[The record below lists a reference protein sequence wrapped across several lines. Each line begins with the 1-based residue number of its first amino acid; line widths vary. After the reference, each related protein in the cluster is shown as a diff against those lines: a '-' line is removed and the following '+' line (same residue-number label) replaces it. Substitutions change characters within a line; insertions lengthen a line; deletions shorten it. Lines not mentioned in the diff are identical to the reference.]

1 MTLPRHRENVPRM
14 SAPEPLPD
22 CYEGDPDLLPPGE
35 AMRRIRAHVRPV
47 RATETVAVIDALGRV
62 AARDVVSP
70 MDVPGHTNSA
80 MDGYACAGDSLPDAQ
95 PRWYEVA
102 GTAYAGKPFTGR
114 PGLSQAVRIMTGAVM
129 PEGTDTVVMQEH
141 VEVDGD
147 RVRIPPGAR
156 AGQHVRQAG
165 EDLASGAVVVP
176 RGRRLMPA
184 EMGLLASLGIAEV
197 EVFRTLRVAYFSTGD
212 EIRPPG
218 APFEPGLVYDSNRFT
233 MHGLLGR
240 LGVEI
245 VDFGIV
251 PDRRD
256 AVLDA
261 FREASS
267 RADVVLSSGGASTGE
282 ADYVREVLA
291 ELGQVGFWRIAI
303 RPGRP
308 LAFGFL
314 GDAVFFGLPGN
325 PVAVMV
331 TFYQFV
337 APAIRAASGET
348 ESRPLPA
355 VEARCTTRLRK
366 KPGRV
371 EYYRAV
377 LERDGSGALVV
388 RSTGKSGS
396 GLLHTMSDAN
406 CFIVLPED
414 GTTVEPGATVAVQ
427 PFFGLM

>member
-1 MTLPRHRENVPRM
+1 MTLARHRENVPRM
-14 SAPEPLPD
+14 SFPEPLPD
-22 CYEGDPDLLPPGE
+22 CYESDPDLLPPGE

-47 RATETVAVIDALGRV
+47 EATEAVAVIDALGRV

-80 MDGYACAGDSLPDAQ
+80 MDGYACAGRALPDGA
-95 PRWYEVA
+95 PGWYEVA
-102 GTAYAGKPFTGR
+102 GTAYAGKPFAGPVGSR
-114 PGLSQAVRIMTGAVM
+114 QAVRIMTGAVM
-129 PEGTDTVVMQEH
+129 PEGADTVVMQEH
-141 VEVDGD
+141 VEVDGS
-147 RVRIPPGAR
+147 RVRIPPGVK

-165 EDLASGAVVVP
+165 EDIAAGAIVFP
-176 RGRRLMPA
+176 RGRRVMPA
-184 EMGLLASLGIAEV
+184 EMGLLASLGIAEI
-197 EVFRTLRVAYFSTGD
+197 EVYRTLRVAYFSTGD
-212 EIRPPG
+212 EVRPPG
-218 APFEPGLVYDSNRFT
+218 APFEPGVVYDSNRFI
-233 MHGLLGR
+233 MHGMLGR

-245 VDFGIV
+245 VDLGIV

-282 ADYVREVLA
+282 ADYVKEVLR
-291 ELGQVGFWRIAI
+291 EIGQIGFWRIAI

-314 GDAVFFGLPGN
+314 DDSVFFGLPGN

-337 APAIRAASGET
+337 EPAIRTASGET
-348 ESRPLPA
+348 DARPRPA

-371 EYYRAV
+371 EYYRAA
-377 LERDGSGALVV
+377 LERDDSGALVV
-388 RSTGKSGS
+388 RSTGKTGS

-414 GTTVEPGATVAVQ
+414 GVTVEPGTMVEVQ